1 MNIDERRNQQDL
13 VTEKIIGCAYTV
25 ATVLGSGYLEKVY
38 ENALLHE
45 LKKKDVRAVQQH
57 AIKVYYD
64 GLVVGDYVA
73 DLLVEDFVLV
83 ELKAVKAL
91 DDIHRAQCMNYLKA
105 TGYTVCLLIN
115 FGSPKL
121 EVKRIVYNF

>member
-1 MNIDERRNQQDL
+1 MNADERRERLDL

-25 ATVLGSGYLEKVY
+25 VTILGSGFLEKVY
-38 ENALLHE
+38 ENALVHE
-45 LKKKDVRAVQQH
+45 LVKNGIRALQQH
-57 AIKVYYD
+57 GIKVHYD
-64 GLVVGDYVA
+64 GIEVGDYVA
-73 DLLVEDFVLV
+73 DLLVEGEVLV

-105 TGYTVCLLIN
+105 TGRTVCLLIN

-121 EVKRIVYNF
+121 EVKRIVNNF